1 MCRQAQNAALE
12 AQANTEVS
20 ERIKN
25 LEQEVSRHRED
36 SGKAQA
42 EVDRLLEI
50 LREMENEKNDKDK
63 KINELERW
71 VPPQTAFCVHGCLSV
86 TLKMVHL
93 WFCFMFSTV
102 RLVVSV
108 YPMLFDFIFSFRR
121 SHLPFITLFTSAYSY
136 MNKNSPLPRYLTSLR
151 EYSLHM

>member
-1 MCRQAQNAALE
+1 M
-12 AQANTEVS
+12 S

-25 LEQEVSRHRED
+25 LEQEVSRHKED

-50 LREMENEKNDKDK
+50 LREMENEKNDKDR

-71 VPPQTAFCVHGCLSV
+71 VPPEAAFCLHGCLSV
-86 TLKMVHL
+86 YSEDGSFMV
-93 WFCFMFSTV
+93 FFFFMFSTV

-108 YPMLFDFIFSFRR
+108 YPLLFDFMFNFSIITTTFYY
-121 SHLPFITLFTSAYSY
+121 SVYVYLFSGYEQKPSLP
-136 MNKNSPLPRYLTSLR
+136 PRYLTSLR

>member
-1 MCRQAQNAALE
+1 MVADVQFPVCRQAQNAALE

-25 LEQEVSRHRED
+25 LEQEVTRHRED

-71 VPPQTAFCVHGCLSV
+71 VPPETAFCVHGCLSV
-86 TLKMVHL
+86 YSEDGSLM
-93 WFCFMFSTV
+93 FFFFMFSIV
-102 RLVVSV
+102 IGCLS
-108 YPMLFDFIFSFRR
+108 LS
-121 SHLPFITLFTSAYSY
+121 SAFWF
-136 MNKNSPLPRYLTSLR
+136 
-151 EYSLHM
+151 HI

>member
-1 MCRQAQNAALE
+1 MVADVQFPVCRQAQNAALE

-25 LEQEVSRHRED
+25 LEQEVTRHRED

-71 VPPQTAFCVHGCLSV
+71 VPPETAFCVHGCLSV
-86 TLKMVHL
+86 YSEDGSLM
-93 WFCFMFSTV
+93 FFFSCFQ
-102 RLVVSV
+102 
-108 YPMLFDFIFSFRR
+108 
-121 SHLPFITLFTSAYSY
+121 
-136 MNKNSPLPRYLTSLR
+136 
-151 EYSLHM
+151 

>member
-1 MCRQAQNAALE
+1 M
-12 AQANTEVS
+12 S

-25 LEQEVSRHRED
+25 LEQEVARHRED

-86 TLKMVHL
+86 YSEDGSFMVL
-93 WFCFMFSTV
+93 FMFSVV
-102 RLVVSV
+102 RLVTSV
-108 YPMLFDFIFSFRR
+108 YPMLFGFMFNFCR
-121 SHLPFITLFTSAYSY
+121 SQLPFITLFTSLYLFSGY
-136 MNKNSPLPRYLTSLR
+136 EQKPSLPARYLTSLR
-151 EYSLHM
+151 EYSL